1 MGNEIYNQLQD
12 TVSSMIKLNVLTQ
25 ERMVSA
31 KNYLSE
37 IHFSHEYQTVAYNPG
52 RQCGKTMLIARNAS
66 RGDIVISTNSNM
78 ARDLQSKLN
87 FFNPSYRT
95 PTAFSVGDI
104 RPDDIRLRGRSDF
117 DIIWVDNASYI
128 KDNDKYKL
136 YQIFAGRCN
145 HFVFLG

>member
-1 MGNEIYNQLQD
+1 MRNEIPNMLHD
-12 TVSSMIKLNVLTQ
+12 IVSSMIKLYILTQ

-31 KNYLSE
+31 KSYLSE
-37 IHFSHEYQTVAYNPG
+37 IHFSCEYQTVEYNPG
-52 RQCGKTMLIARNAS
+52 RQCGKTMLIARNA
-66 RGDIVISTNSNM
+66 GKNDIVISTKSNL

-95 PTAFSVGDI
+95 PTAFSIGDI
-104 RPDDIRLRGRSDF
+104 RPDDLKLRGRSDF

-128 KDNDKYKL
+128 TDNDKYKL